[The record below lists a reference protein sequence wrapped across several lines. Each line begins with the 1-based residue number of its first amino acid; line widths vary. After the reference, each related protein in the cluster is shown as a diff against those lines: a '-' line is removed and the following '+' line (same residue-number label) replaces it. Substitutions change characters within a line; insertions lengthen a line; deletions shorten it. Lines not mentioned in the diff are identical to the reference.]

1 MSQAIKGRLINH
13 FSLLLPMW
21 QRPFVFILL
30 TGLLASCMSGSY
42 PSGSP
47 SGGGQSTPDDTY
59 PSTGSTYPNSQRQY
73 PDSRRQSPNSGS
85 QYPNSRSQYPNS
97 GSQYPNSQRQYPN
110 TNNSYPGA
118 GNQTGSGRSADPG
131 TTVNNIRL
139 TQEYTI
145 LDLTYIDR
153 SQPRKDQNGRPV
165 STNTIGFDPNAYL
178 VSANGARTFVFVKVE
193 GIPVKREQVDRNTG
207 KTVLVGMNTFPGD
220 RVDFSLY
227 FQRLDKGLENFDLFE
242 CISDQYTCWN
252 IYNLHVNNPA
262 DDVVYS
268 PPATP
273 KPVPNLPR
281 KSTSQLPPAPIGNSG
296 GEMEVPKP
304 TAPAPIPVATI
315 VTVSGVVSDAKNKR
329 PVTATID
336 YQLSASKQIIDS
348 VQSFASTGV
357 YRMSLNKGQVYT
369 YVVSARGYQS
379 TSGVL
384 DLSKTAGG
392 QRLTRDIAM
401 TPLAVGDKVTLK
413 NIYFEM
419 SKSDLLSASFAEL
432 DKLVGMMQDNP
443 NMTIRLEGHTDIIGD
458 HSKNLQLSQDRVI
471 ACQRYLVQKGINIDR
486 IQTIGYGDTRPIL
499 TKGTDEDRKINRRV
513 EFAILTL

>member
-1 MSQAIKGRLINH
+1 
-13 FSLLLPMW
+13 MW
-21 QRPFVFILL
+21 QRPLVSILL
-30 TGLLASCMSGSY
+30 IGLLASCLNGSY

-47 SGGGQSTPDDTY
+47 SGGGQQAPDDAY
-59 PSTGSTYPNSQRQY
+59 PSTGSTYPNARRQY
-73 PDSRRQSPNSGS
+73 PDSRNQPSTSGS
-85 QYPNSRSQYPNS
+85 QYPNSGNQNPDSRSRSQYPNT
-97 GSQYPNSQRQYPN
+97 GN
-110 TNNSYPGA
+110 TYPGA

-131 TTVNNIRL
+131 VTVNNIRL
-139 TQEYTI
+139 TPEYTI
-145 LDLTYIDR
+145 LDLTYIDK
-153 SQPRKDQNGRPV
+153 SQPRRNQNGRPV

-178 VSANGARTFVFVKVE
+178 ISANGARTFRFVKVE
-193 GIPVKREQVDRNTG
+193 GIPVRREQVDRNTG
-207 KTVLVGMNTFPGD
+207 RTVLVGMNTFPGD

-242 CISDQYTCWN
+242 CVSDQYTCWN
-252 IYNLHVNNPA
+252 IYNLYVNNPA
-262 DDVVYS
+262 DEVVYT
-268 PPATP
+268 TP
-273 KPVPNLPR
+273 TPIPNLPR
-281 KSTSQLPPAPIGNSG
+281 KPTAQVPPAPTGNSG
-296 GEMEVPKP
+296 GEMESPKP
-304 TAPAPIPVATI
+304 TVPAPVPVATI
-315 VTVSGVVSDAKNKR
+315 VTVSGIVSDAKNKR

-336 YQLSASKQIIDS
+336 YQLSASKQAIDS
-348 VQSFASTGV
+348 VQSFASTGA

-392 QRLTRDIAM
+392 QKLTRNIAL

-413 NIYFEM
+413 NVYFEM

-443 NMTIRLEGHTDIIGD
+443 NMAIRLEGHTDVIGD
-458 HSKNLQLSQDRVI
+458 HDKNLQLSQDRVI
-471 ACQRYLVQKGINIDR
+471 ACQRYLVQKGISVDR

-499 TKGTDEDRKINRRV
+499 TKGSDEDRKINRRV

>member
-1 MSQAIKGRLINH
+1 MSQVVNSLFINH

-21 QRPFVFILL
+21 QRPLVFIFL
-30 TGLLASCMSGSY
+30 TSLLASCMSGSY

-47 SGGGQSTPDDTY
+47 SGGGQSSPDDTY
-59 PSTGSTYPNSQRQY
+59 PSTGSTYPNSRRQY
-73 PDSRRQSPNSGS
+73 PDSRSQTPNSGS

-97 GSQYPNSQRQYPN
+97 RSQYPNSG
-110 TNNSYPGA
+110 NSYPNVN
-118 GNQTGSGRSADPG
+118 NQTGSGRSADPG
-131 TTVNNIRL
+131 ITVNSIRL

-153 SQPRKDQNGRPV
+153 SKPRKDQNGRPL

-178 VSANGARTFVFVKVE
+178 VSANGARTFGFVKVE

-207 KTVLVGMNTFPGD
+207 KSVLVGMTTFPGD
-220 RVDFSLY
+220 QVTFSLY
-227 FQRLDKGLENFDLFE
+227 FQRLDRGLENFDLFE
-242 CISDQYTCWN
+242 CVSDQYTCWN

-268 PPATP
+268 PPTTP
-273 KPVPNLPR
+273 RPVPNLPR
-281 KSTSQLPPAPIGNSG
+281 KPTSQLPPAPTGNSG
-296 GEMEVPKP
+296 GEMETPKP
-304 TAPAPIPVATI
+304 NIPTPAPVATI
-315 VTVSGVVSDAKNKR
+315 VTVSGIVSDAKNRR

-336 YQLSASKQIIDS
+336 YQLSASKQAIDS
-348 VQSFASTGV
+348 VQSFASTGA

-392 QRLTRDIAM
+392 QKLTRDIAL

-413 NIYFEM
+413 NVYFEM

-443 NMTIRLEGHTDIIGD
+443 NMTIRLEGHTDVIGD
-458 HSKNLQLSQDRVI
+458 HDKNLQLSQDRVI
-471 ACQRYLVQKGINIDR
+471 ACQRYLVQKGISIDR